1 MFITQAVKKKEV
13 EDRDEPKYPSYKE
26 FLELKKIV
34 KSLQAQKE
42 PKKLSALNKFKK
54 EIISPIT
61 EQALSETDYVD
72 LIPVDKMRLLNKTYP
87 IIWEK
92 LVLEPL
98 YTKYNCE
105 TEEDKEKLKNKKNI
119 QADYTLQVDS
129 IIDEMNEGEL
139 DDQEHYREDL
149 ASLFTE
155 ALIEAAETFQ
165 KLDDEDSDYDYDED
179 DDE

>member
-1 MFITQAVKKKEV
+1 MKQLKAQKKKSETP
-13 EDRDEPKYPSYKE
+13 DTKSKDKE
-26 FLELKKIV
+26 IAELKQKV
-34 KSLQAQKE
+34 KQLEKAQKGR
-42 PKKLSALNKFKK
+42 KLSALNRFKK
-54 EIISPIT
+54 YIVGPLT
-61 EQALSETDYVD
+61 ELALAETEYVD
-72 LIPVDKMRLLNKTYP
+72 LIPLDKMRLLNKAYP
-87 IIWEK
+87 IVWDEM
-92 LVLEPL
+92 VLKQL
-98 YTKYNCE
+98 YQKYGCE
-105 TEEDKEKLKNKKNI
+105 NNEEEQEKLKNKKNI

-155 ALIEAAETFQ
+155 ALNEAAETFQ